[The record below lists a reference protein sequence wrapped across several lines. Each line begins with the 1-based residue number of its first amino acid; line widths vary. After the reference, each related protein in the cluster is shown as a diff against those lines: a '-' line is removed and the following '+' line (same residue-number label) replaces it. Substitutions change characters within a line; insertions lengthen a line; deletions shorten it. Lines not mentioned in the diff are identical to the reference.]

1 MVDSGPS
8 STPVWLFWPN
18 IIGYARILLALI
30 SMWYFPSAPVTAMFC
45 YALSAVLDAFDGW
58 AARTYNQSKQLFIC
72 IYVFGTS
79 LLYCPKTA
87 LVGNKK

>member
-1 MVDSGPS
+1 MVDSALS

-18 IIGYARILLALI
+18 IIGYARIVLALI

-58 AARTYNQSKQLFIC
+58 AARTYNQSNHLFI
-72 IYVFGTS
+72 YLYLFGNS
-79 LLYCPKTA
+79 LL
-87 LVGNKK
+87 